1 MKPRRPKRLGVEIK
15 RELSN
20 LLLTEYSTK
29 LPALTTIT
37 EVRLTPDLREAK
49 VYYSVMGTQEAK
61 ETVKKFFEKVK
72 GRLRSHIASRITMR
86 FHPSLE
92 FRLDD
97 TLDYAERIE
106 KLIEQTHREHETKTP
121 SSEPGSIE

>member
-1 MKPRRPKRLGVEIK
+1 MKPLRSKRLGVEIK

-37 EVRLTPDLREAK
+37 EVKLTSDLREAR
-49 VYYSVMGTQEAK
+49 VFYSVMGSQEAK
-61 ETVKKFFEKVK
+61 EKVKQFFQKAK

-97 TLDYAERIE
+97 TLDYAERID
-106 KLIEQTHREHETKTP
+106 KLIEQTHQQRETKP
-121 SSEPGSIE
+121 SSNEPESIE